1 MQFVGKLEI
10 EERFSNLSDK
20 EIRQKIAEEKY
31 GNS

>member
-10 EERFSNLSDK
+10 EERFSNLLDK
-20 EIRQKIAEEKY
+20 EIRQKITEEKY